1 MSVFFDGKKIDFV
14 KTGET
19 KIVALPRQEGILQV
33 GITKAD
39 EGVELPHIG
48 ENNDISGCITSS
60 LKFQISPANDGKQFE
75 LGTNL
80 WVVLDVISL
89 YCMPFFGRRV
99 FYIRERPS
107 QPSDR

>member
-1 MSVFFDGKKIDFV
+1 MFFDGKKVGCI

-19 KIVALPRQEGILQV
+19 KVVSLPRREGLLQV

-39 EGVELPHIG
+39 EGIDLPHSSG
-48 ENNDISGCITSS
+48 SRDISGCITSS
-60 LKFQISPANDGKQFE
+60 LKFQISPADDGKKFE
-75 LGTNL
+75 LGTNC

-89 YCMPFFGRRV
+89 YCIPFLSRRV
-99 FYIRERPS
+99 FYVRERQS